1 MATKEPTQKAK
12 LTMRAIEN
20 TLSTDVDKD
29 YYLRPKLQKC
39 LNLDDLAE
47 EVAALSTRQEDP
59 EDIAR
64 IGRQLMQR
72 MMWFLSAG
80 YSISLPIG
88 YFRPTSQ
95 GVFMADELN
104 TAPDRSRMKLGVSYS
119 MSEDM
124 RNVLDEAEV
133 DVEIQ
138 KSISGPQLYGVV
150 SGQDAQNPE
159 AVTRGEGI
167 PISAGQTCIIKGKS
181 LKVGGSGDEIGVTL
195 TRVDE
200 GGSDTF
206 FFPPSQLYPN
216 TPSKVGFVLP
226 ASVPEGSVWSVKLCT
241 QLSSNGSLL
250 LKEPRTV
257 EMDDTFVVG
266 EVSTPSTGGSGTGT
280 GGDDSDTGSDG
291 SFG

>member
-133 DVEIQ
+133 DVTTT
-138 KSISGPQLYGVV
+138 LWR
-150 SGQDAQNPE
+150 GQRTGRA
-159 AVTRGEGI
+159 
-167 PISAGQTCIIKGKS
+167 
-181 LKVGGSGDEIGVTL
+181 
-195 TRVDE
+195 
-200 GGSDTF
+200 
-206 FFPPSQLYPN
+206 
-216 TPSKVGFVLP
+216 
-226 ASVPEGSVWSVKLCT
+226 
-241 QLSSNGSLL
+241 
-250 LKEPRTV
+250 EPRSRHARRRHPHQCRPDLHHQRQ
-257 EMDDTFVVG
+257 EPQSRRLG
-266 EVSTPSTGGSGTGT
+266 R
-280 GGDDSDTGSDG
+280 
-291 SFG
+291 